1 MYVGWCVSS
10 RPPQKKKNL
19 RGNVYSLTASS
30 SHLLG
35 FVTAALSVVSACS
48 ATTAGSFDSTG

>member
-10 RPPQKKKNL
+10 CAPPPPNL

-35 FVTAALSVVSACS
+35 FVTAGLSVVSACS